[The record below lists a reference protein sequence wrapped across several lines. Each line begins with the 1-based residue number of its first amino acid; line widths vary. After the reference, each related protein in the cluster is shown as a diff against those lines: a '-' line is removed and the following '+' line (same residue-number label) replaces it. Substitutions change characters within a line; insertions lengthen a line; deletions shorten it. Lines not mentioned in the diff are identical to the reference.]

1 MGGERGDGEE
11 RRTRADVYSLARI
24 GAAAALTIVLP
35 VLLVLDV
42 AVPEYDVSPGILLP
56 LLGAICALLGLEASA
71 FWRGREVTTVTAL
84 LTNKAYGYPRRGARR
99 RRKPTILACL
109 HQTANAKAT
118 AIQER
123 NYANRAGSPGPSA
136 TAYIDRDGTIVRAI
150 DPAKY
155 AAWSQGDVA
164 HPNTR
169 IPTIAAA
176 VASGVNMNEWVHES
190 IECSG
195 AGTEPFTDAQFESV
209 ARLVAA
215 AAKTLGIPINRST
228 VVVHADI
235 NSVSRRSDP
244 WPPAT
249 REARVKR
256 VISRA
261 NAILR
266 PPITTVT
273 VKAGDSLSAIASAH
287 RLTLKALLAFAENAK
302 YRANPGLIHPG
313 DIVRVN

>member
-1 MGGERGDGEE
+1 M
-11 RRTRADVYSLARI
+11 T
-24 GAAAALTIVLP
+24 TI
-35 VLLVLDV
+35 
-42 AVPEYDVSPGILLP
+42 S
-56 LLGAICALLGLEASA
+56 
-71 FWRGREVTTVTAL
+71 AL
-84 LTNKAYGYPRRGARR
+84 LTNKACGYPTRGARR

-109 HQTANAKAT
+109 HQTSNTRAT
-118 AIQER
+118 AIEER
-123 NYANRAGSPGPSA
+123 HYANRAGSSGPSA
-136 TAYIDRDGTIVRAI
+136 TAYIDRDGTVVRAI
-150 DPAKY
+150 DPVKY

-164 HPNTR
+164 SPNTK

-195 AGTEPFTDAQFESV
+195 AGTEPFTDDQFESV
-209 ARLVAA
+209 AHLVAA
-215 AAKTLGIPINRST
+215 ASRALGLPINRGT

-256 VISRA
+256 VIARA
-261 NAILR
+261 NALLR
-266 PPITTVT
+266 PAIVTLT
-273 VKAGDSLSAIASAH
+273 VKAGDTLSGIASVH
-287 RLTLKALLAFAENAK
+287 ELTLKALLAFPENAK

-313 DIVRVN
+313 DVVRVR

>member
-1 MGGERGDGEE
+1 M
-11 RRTRADVYSLARI
+11 
-24 GAAAALTIVLP
+24 
-35 VLLVLDV
+35 
-42 AVPEYDVSPGILLP
+42 
-56 LLGAICALLGLEASA
+56 
-71 FWRGREVTTVTAL
+71 TTTTAP
-84 LTNKAYGYPRRGARR
+84 LTNKAYGYPTRGARR

-123 NYANRAGSPGPSA
+123 NYANRAGSWGPSA
-136 TAYIDRDGTIVRAI
+136 TAYIDRDGTVIRAI
-150 DPAKY
+150 DPVKH

-164 HPNTR
+164 HPNTK
-169 IPTIAAA
+169 IPTIGGRRRP
-176 VASGVNMNEWVHES
+176 SGVNMNEWVYES

-195 AGTEPFTDAQFESV
+195 AGPEPYTDAQFEAV
-209 ARLVAA
+209 AHLVAA
-215 AAKTLGIPINRST
+215 ASKVRGIPINRST

-256 VISRA
+256 VIARA

-266 PPITTVT
+266 PPIVTVT
-273 VKAGDSLSAIASAH
+273 VKVADTLSEIAAAH
-287 RLTLKALLAFAENAK
+287 RLTLAALLAFPENAK
-302 YRANPGLIHPG
+302 YRTNPGLIHPG
-313 DIVRVN
+313 DIVRVK

>member
-1 MGGERGDGEE
+1 M
-11 RRTRADVYSLARI
+11 
-24 GAAAALTIVLP
+24 
-35 VLLVLDV
+35 
-42 AVPEYDVSPGILLP
+42 
-56 LLGAICALLGLEASA
+56 
-71 FWRGREVTTVTAL
+71 TTVTAL
-84 LTNKAYGYPRRGARR
+84 LPNTAYGYPTRGARR

-118 AIQER
+118 AMQER
-123 NYANRAGSPGPSA
+123 TYANRVGSAGPSA

-150 DPAKY
+150 EPTKY

-164 HPNTR
+164 SPNTK
-169 IPTIAAA
+169 IPTVAAA
-176 VASGVNMNEWVHES
+176 VASGVNLNEWVHES

-195 AGTEPFTDAQFESV
+195 AGAEPYTDAQFESV

-215 AAKTLGIPINRST
+215 ASRALGLPVNRIT
-228 VVVHADI
+228 VLVHADI

-249 REARVKR
+249 REARVRR

-273 VKAGDSLSAIASAH
+273 VKAGDTLGAIASSH
-287 RLTLKALLAFAENAK
+287 GLTLAALLAYPENAT

-313 DIVRVN
+313 DIVRVE

>member
-1 MGGERGDGEE
+1 M
-11 RRTRADVYSLARI
+11 
-24 GAAAALTIVLP
+24 
-35 VLLVLDV
+35 
-42 AVPEYDVSPGILLP
+42 
-56 LLGAICALLGLEASA
+56 
-71 FWRGREVTTVTAL
+71 TTVTAL
-84 LTNKAYGYPRRGARR
+84 LTNKAYGYPTRGARR

-109 HQTANAKAT
+109 HQTANATAT
-118 AIQER
+118 AIEER
-123 NYANRAGSPGPSA
+123 TYANRAGSAGPSA

-150 DPAKY
+150 DPVKH

-164 HPNTR
+164 SPSTR

-176 VASGVNMNEWVHES
+176 VASGVNVNEWVHES

-195 AGTEPFTDAQFESV
+195 SGTEPYTDAQFESV
-209 ARLVAA
+209 AHLVAA
-215 AAKTLGIPINRST
+215 AHKATGLPINRST

-256 VISRA
+256 VITLA

-266 PPITTVT
+266 PPVVTVT
-273 VKAGDSLSAIASAH
+273 VKAGDSLSKIASAH
-287 RLTLKALLAFAENAK
+287 GLTLKALLAFSENAK
-302 YRANPGLIHPG
+302 YRARPGLIHPG
-313 DIVRVN
+313 DIVRVK

>member
-1 MGGERGDGEE
+1 M
-11 RRTRADVYSLARI
+11 
-24 GAAAALTIVLP
+24 
-35 VLLVLDV
+35 
-42 AVPEYDVSPGILLP
+42 
-56 LLGAICALLGLEASA
+56 
-71 FWRGREVTTVTAL
+71 TTVTAL
-84 LTNKAYGYPRRGARR
+84 LTNKAYGYPTRGARR

-123 NYANRAGSPGPSA
+123 NYANRAGSWGPSA

-150 DPAKY
+150 DPVKY

-164 HPNTR
+164 HPNTK

-195 AGTEPFTDAQFESV
+195 AGTEPYTDAQFESV
-209 ARLVAA
+209 AQLVAA
-215 AAKTLGIPINRST
+215 ASRALGIPINRST

-256 VISRA
+256 VIARA

-266 PPITTVT
+266 PPIVTVT
-273 VKAGDSLSAIASAH
+273 VKAGDTPQRDRRRARADAQGPARLPGERQVPRQPRAHPPGRHRPREVTGGAMDSQPGTIWGREPAMVLALVQAVIALVVAFGLNLAPDQIGAI
-287 RLTLKALLAFAENAK
+287 LAVTAVIL
-302 YRANPGLIHPG
+302 GLITRS
-313 DIVRVN
+313 RVSPVS

>member
-1 MGGERGDGEE
+1 VEE
-11 RRTRADVYSLARI
+11 R
-24 GAAAALTIVLP
+24 
-35 VLLVLDV
+35 
-42 AVPEYDVSPGILLP
+42 EVSI
-56 LLGAICALLGLEASA
+56 
-71 FWRGREVTTVTAL
+71 VTAL
-84 LTNKAYGYPRRGARR
+84 LTNKAYGYPARGARR

-118 AIQER
+118 AMQER
-123 NYANRAGSPGPSA
+123 NYANRTGSWRPSA

-150 DPAKY
+150 DPANY

-164 HPNTR
+164 HPKIK

-176 VASGVNMNEWVHES
+176 VASGVNMNEWVYES

-195 AGTEPFTDAQFESV
+195 TGTEPYTDAQFEAV
-209 ARLVAA
+209 ARLVVAA
-215 AAKTLGIPINRST
+215 HKATALPINRST

-256 VISRA
+256 VLALA
-261 NAILR
+261 NAILL
-266 PPITTVT
+266 PPIVTVT
-273 VKAGDSLSAIASAH
+273 AKAGDTLGEIAAAH
-287 RLTLKALLAFAENAK
+287 GLTLKALLAFPENAK
-302 YRANPGLIHPG
+302 YRANPGLIHSSESSA
-313 DIVRVN
+313 